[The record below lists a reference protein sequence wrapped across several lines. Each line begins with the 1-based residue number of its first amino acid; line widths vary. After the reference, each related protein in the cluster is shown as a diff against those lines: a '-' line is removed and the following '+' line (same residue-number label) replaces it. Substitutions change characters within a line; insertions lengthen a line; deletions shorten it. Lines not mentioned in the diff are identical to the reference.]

1 MTKINFRNIESDIKQ
16 RNQEIQDLQ
25 QVLWKYVTL
34 DGSFR
39 FIVDEHF
46 KKEAVA
52 IVQKT
57 NQFHRQ
63 NSSDRKLMETAC
75 EFASKYNLPI
85 DRNGHPMDNPE
96 CLNLDYIE
104 SDARRQLVNLE
115 FQQKQALFNGKY
127 SPELQQIIEPGI
139 SECKR
144 KIYAVKLTRDAL
156 AEI

>member
-1 MTKINFRNIESDIKQ
+1 MNTINFREIEKSIELRSKQ
-16 RNQEIQDLQ
+16 VQDLQ
-25 QVLWKYVTL
+25 KELWRCVTL

-57 NQFHRQ
+57 NQFNKQ
-63 NSSDRKLMETAC
+63 NSSDLKLMEKAR
-75 EFASKYNLPI
+75 ELASKYNLPI
-85 DRNGHPMDNPE
+85 DRSGHVRDNPE
-96 CLNLDYIE
+96 HLDLEHIE
-104 SDARRQLVNLE
+104 SDARRQLVNWE
-115 FQQKQALFNGKY
+115 YQKKQAIFNSQY
-127 SPELQQIIEPGI
+127 SPELQQRIEQEI

-144 KIYAVKLTRDAL
+144 KIDSVKSTRDAL